1 MARALQVL
9 LGLCALLLVVAA
21 QSRTCQLNGKSG
33 TCLIIREC
41 PANVA
46 LWRQRQI
53 RQLRQAL
60 AACGSS
66 TPSATAPMCC
76 PDSMDSRISLP
87 SVTQP
92 ARFRNHPLCG
102 QSDFQPSRIV
112 GGEPVRRLADFPWMT
127 ALKWP
132 TTGFRCGGALLNE
145 RWVLT
150 AAHCIT
156 EGGPVAARIRDLDLS
171 TVIDDDFGDPPEEI
185 RIARTFP
192 HPEFRN
198 VRGRGNVGLF
208 SDVALLKLD
217 KDVSFSGVTKPL
229 CLPETTRTD
238 SEYERLRRSY
248 IAGWGLTSFQ
258 GSSSPRML
266 WASVNITEHQT
277 CQEAYRRTRAATV
290 MDEHICANGNDLT
303 QPGCDPGVND
313 QSCLGGVDACGG
325 DSGGPLMLRLPRG
338 NRQRWEAIGIISFGN
353 GCGSPTQPGIYA
365 RVDHFLDWIAK
376 TVSEN

>member
-1 MARALQVL
+1 MAPLQVL

-53 RQLRQAL
+53 RRLRQAL

-66 TPSATAPMCC
+66 TPSATAPM
-76 PDSMDSRISLP
+76 
-87 SVTQP
+87 P

-217 KDVSFSGVTKPL
+217 KDVSFS
-229 CLPETTRTD
+229 E
-238 SEYERLRRSY
+238 
-248 IAGWGLTSFQ
+248 